1 MRAICIG
8 LFIDGF
14 DFFQKTVLFDFL
26 VVEEVLEEM
35 LIIQLQEC
43 SKVELIWVVHFFMVV
58 INVQT
63 LIEESLIL
71 EMHREKLIL
80 FLQKVDYLIVIRLIV
95 LGMLVKLRNEVVE
108 SLLRVIDL
116 IDLHYSFFGLVDHVV

>member
-35 LIIQLQEC
+35 LIIQLQER